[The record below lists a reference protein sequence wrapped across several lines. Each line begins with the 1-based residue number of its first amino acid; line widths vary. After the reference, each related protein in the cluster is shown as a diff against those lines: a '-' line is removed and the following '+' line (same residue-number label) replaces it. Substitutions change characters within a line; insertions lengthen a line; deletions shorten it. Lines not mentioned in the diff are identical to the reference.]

1 MLEKIDNY
9 LKLLK
14 LSFTILTLTSKT
26 LPIRLT
32 LEAKNTDNKFETVRQ
47 NKNLRNEIVN
57 LRLHN
62 IENLTQRSLHYKII
76 FNKRSGR

>member
-1 MLEKIDNY
+1 MLGKIDNY

-14 LSFTILTLTSKT
+14 LSFTILTLTSKA